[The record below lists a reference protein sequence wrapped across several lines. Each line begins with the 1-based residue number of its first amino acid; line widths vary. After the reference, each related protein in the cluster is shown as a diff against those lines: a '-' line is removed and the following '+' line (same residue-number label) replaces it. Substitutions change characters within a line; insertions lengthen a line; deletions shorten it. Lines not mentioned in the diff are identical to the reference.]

1 MAPKQ
6 KKEDKRVR
14 SLVLGVRLA
23 PKLRYAVELAARK
36 QRRSASSFAEWAM
49 EDAVKRLPLRI
60 TAIWVEEDAT
70 KGVWVP
76 DEIPVGECLKYVREL
91 RMGKAKI
98 TKKSVHEVVE
108 EIWHPEESCR
118 FAQLA
123 MSYPELLTYEEQ
135 VLWAHI
141 EGTPQL
147 WSSDKGG
154 NKKLNFAQLKKHW
167 DQLKQTAGDI
177 K

>member
-1 MAPKQ
+1 MG
-6 KKEDKRVR
+6 D
-14 SLVLGVRLA
+14 G
-23 PKLRYAVELAARK
+23 
-36 QRRSASSFAEWAM
+36 RRSEASPAPNHCNVGGGGCNQGGM
-49 EDAVKRLPLRI
+49 
-60 TAIWVEEDAT
+60 
-70 KGVWVP
+70 GP

-91 RMGKAKI
+91 RRGKAKI
-98 TKKSVHEVVE
+98 TKKSVHEVIE
-108 EIWHPEESCR
+108 EIWHPEESRR

-135 VLWAHI
+135 VLWDRI

-154 NKKLNFAQLKKHW
+154 NKNLDFTQLKKYW
-167 DQLKQTAGDI
+167 DQLKQTARDI